1 MAGKEGMNMDALY
14 YADLGDGTYQN
25 PVLFCDYSDPD
36 AIRVG
41 DTYYLTASS
50 FNYVPGLPILVS
62 RDLVNWT
69 LENYALPNI
78 PEERYARPRHAQ
90 GVWAPA
96 IRHHDG
102 YFYIYYGMPDE
113 GIYMVRAKDALGE
126 WERPVLVL
134 AGKGLID
141 PCPFWDEDGRAY
153 VVHGYARTR
162 IGFKSVLGIFPISP
176 DGMRAVGDDHI
187 LYDARGKHP
196 TMEGPKVYRR
206 GEWIY
211 ILAPA
216 GGVPTG
222 WQVALRSRSIM
233 GPYEDRV
240 VLKQGSSP
248 INGPH
253 QGAWVTTPG
262 GEDWFLHFQSRGLY
276 GRITHL
282 QPVTWGEDG
291 WPFMGEADARPV
303 DPASIPAGEGAA
315 EAALVANAA
324 ECGIPVLRHRK
335 PGAPPCPRAS
345 LQMSDAFDGDRL
357 ALEWQF
363 MGNWRPDFYSLTE
376 RPGRLRLY
384 ARRLPE
390 DGATL
395 WDCPQALT
403 QKIVGVAWTADV
415 SLDAAGLA
423 DGARAGFALVGGQ
436 YAYLALRKEKDGY
449 RLEFVM
455 SMGEDKGETVEWERA
470 WPDSKAALRIHLTPA
485 GYAEV
490 TCAFEAGADEKSL
503 EPAGRPFSP
512 GRHMW
517 VGGRLTLF
525 SMPAR
530 GGEDGGYADFGPFT
544 VRTEAK
550 A

>member
-1 MAGKEGMNMDALY
+1 MKDDALY
-14 YADLGDGTYQN
+14 FSDRGDGSYQN

-50 FNYVPGLPILVS
+50 FNYVPGLPILTS
-62 RDLVNWT
+62 RDLVNWE
-69 LENYALPNI
+69 LRGYALSNI
-78 PEERYARPRHAQ
+78 PEARYAVPRHAQ

-96 IRHHDG
+96 MRWHDG
-102 YFYIYYGMPDE
+102 WFYIYYGMPDE
-113 GIYMVRAKDALGE
+113 GIYMVRARDALGE
-126 WERPVLVL
+126 WEPPVLVL

-162 IGFKSVLGIFPISP
+162 IGFKSVLGIFPMSA
-176 DGMRAVGDDHI
+176 DGSRTVGDDHI
-187 LYDARGKHP
+187 LYDARKKHP
-196 TMEGPKVYRR
+196 TMEGPKAYRR
-206 GEWIY
+206 GEYVY
-211 ILAPA
+211 IFAPA
-216 GGVPTG
+216 GGVATG
-222 WQVALRSRSIM
+222 WQVVLRAKDIL

-282 QPVTWGEDG
+282 QPMAWGEDG
-291 WPFMGEADARPV
+291 WPRMGEPDAHPV

-315 EAALVANAA
+315 EAALAANAA
-324 ECGIPVLRHRK
+324 DCGIPVLTHKK
-335 PGAPPCPRAS
+335 PEGPSCPRLS
-345 LQMSDAFDGDRL
+345 LQASDDFAGGRL
-357 ALEWQF
+357 GLQWQF
-363 MGNWRPDFYSLTE
+363 MGNWRPDFYTLTE

-384 ARRLPE
+384 ARALPE
-390 DGATL
+390 GGVNL
-395 WDCPQALT
+395 WHCPQALT
-403 QKIVGVAWTADV
+403 QKIVGLAWTADV
-415 SLDAAGLA
+415 SLDASGLRE
-423 DGARAGFALVGGQ
+423 GARAGLALVGGQ
-436 YAYLALRKEKDGY
+436 YAYAALCKERDGY
-449 RLEFVM
+449 RLVFAV
-455 SMGEDKGETVEWERA
+455 SMGEDKGETVEESRA
-470 WPDSKAALRIHLTPA
+470 WPSSCAALRVRLTPT

-490 TCAFEAGADEKSL
+490 SCTFEVSADGERFESV
-503 EPAGRPFSP
+503 GRPFSP

-525 SMPAR
+525 ALPRA
-530 GGEDGGYADFGPFT
+530 GGPDGGFADYGAFT
-544 VRTEAK
+544 VKPEG
-550 A
+550 